1 MTIPTSARETLH
13 EREQGRCLRCA
24 GRATDWAHRRTRA
37 VHDEHTNCPC
47 NGCYLCHTCHMWCHR
62 NPREAT
68 EKGFIVS
75 RYEESPRT
83 IPVDTWYG
91 RLLLLCDG
99 NVSFDLHTV
108 KEEKHE

>member
-1 MTIPTSARETLH
+1 
-13 EREQGRCLRCA
+13 
-24 GRATDWAHRRTRA
+24 
-37 VHDEHTNCPC
+37 
-47 NGCYLCHTCHMWCHR
+47 MWCHR